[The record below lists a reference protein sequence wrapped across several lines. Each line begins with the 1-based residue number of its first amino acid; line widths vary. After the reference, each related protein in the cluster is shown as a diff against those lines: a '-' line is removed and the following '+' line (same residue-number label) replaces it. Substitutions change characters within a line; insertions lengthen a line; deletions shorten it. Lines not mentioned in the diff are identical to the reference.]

1 MNASDISF
9 SKSSK
14 EISMETSILQKLV
27 NWKEELERFAL
38 SGEITNI
45 DELSSSMLDR
55 ALEITLDVLG
65 DVVKQLNENIRAQ
78 KASRKAAGLV
88 IKEKDIE
95 RTILLRI
102 GSFTFKRDYFY
113 DKGSESY
120 CFPMDEI
127 LGIEKRTRVSDGIRA
142 DLVNGA
148 TWKSYERSSTLVS
161 GHKVSKQT
169 VRNSVLQLEV
179 PEKEI
184 EEKKRKIEE
193 IHIYADEDHVHMQK
207 PGKVRGKKNQIVPI
221 VTVTEG
227 TETVSQRRNRT
238 INPMHFV
245 DEEFNVKRLWESV
258 DGYINQA
265 YDGETLKKIYLHGD
279 GGKWISSGLEDRS
292 DVTKVMDEFHFGKRT
307 KEISR
312 LFPCQN
318 MGLRIRSAIR
328 KGFSGFDEMMQ
339 ELLGMV
345 CGQEAESKVKEYGAH
360 VANHYE
366 AIRNRLTLEIPG
378 SCTEGLVSSLLSER
392 FSRNPMGWS
401 KAGLGKLSKARIYV
415 KNGGKIEG
423 SDFRS
428 GTPKRYSTYVEEER
442 RKLLEGKYDWSFY
455 EPEQYIFDGNSGTQ
469 RAIRNLGK
477 FERIS

>member
-1 MNASDISF
+1 
-9 SKSSK
+9 
-14 EISMETSILQKLV
+14 METSILQKLV
-27 NWKEELERFAL
+27 NWKDELEKVAL

-55 ALEITLDVLG
+55 ALEITMDILG

-102 GSFTFKRDYFY
+102 GSFTFKRDYFF
-113 DKGSESY
+113 DKNSESY
-120 CFPMDEI
+120 CFPLDEI
-127 LGIEKRTRVSDGIRA
+127 IGIEKRTRISDGIRA

-148 TWKSYERSSTLVS
+148 TWKSYERSSNLVS

-169 VRNSVLQLEV
+169 VRNSIVQLEA
-179 PEKEI
+179 PEKGI
-184 EEKKRKIEE
+184 GEEKRKIEE

-207 PGKVRGKKNQIVPI
+207 PGKARGKRNQIVPI

-227 TETVSQRRNRT
+227 TEAVSQRRNRT

-245 DEEFNVKRLWESV
+245 DEEFSVKRLWESV
-258 DGYINQA
+258 DGYISQA

-279 GGKWISSGLEDRS
+279 GGRWISRGLEDRS
-292 DVTKVMDEFHFGKRT
+292 DVIRAMDEFHFGKRT
-307 KEISR
+307 REISR
-312 LFPCQN
+312 LFPGQN
-318 MGLRIRSAIR
+318 IGARVRSAIR
-328 KGFSGFDEMMQ
+328 KSLHDFDTLMQ
-339 ELLGMV
+339 ELLGIAW
-345 CGQEAESKVKEYGAH
+345 GQEAESKVKEYGAY
-360 VANHYE
+360 VINHYE
-366 AIRNRLTLEIPG
+366 EIRNRLTLEIPG

-401 KAGLGKLSKARIYV
+401 KEGLGKLSKARIYV

-428 GTPKRYSTYVEEER
+428 GNPKRYSTYVEEER
-442 RKLLEGKYDWSFY
+442 KKLLEEKYDWSFY

-469 RAIRNLGK
+469 RAIRKIGS